1 MEARNPKKSRTG
13 LKVISVVLAVL
24 LWIYIGNQG
33 GTSTRQD
40 TVEVNLQ
47 YLHLGEGLSI
57 EKAPKTVY
65 VKLWGAYS
73 ERGTIIVLSSE
84 PTGYC
89 MRIALNSY
97 PSEKKS
103 VIEIFPDIKNN
114 ISEDLSKML
123 LDEIKATIIR
133 SQSITMLN
141 N

>member
-1 MEARNPKKSRTG
+1 MDAFRHVFPYEKSVMLNILYDT
-13 LKVISVVLAVL
+13 LDS
-24 LWIYIGNQG
+24 IGF
-33 GTSTRQD
+33 T
-40 TVEVNLQ
+40 
-47 YLHLGEGLSI
+47 I
-57 EKAPKTVY
+57 ESAN
-65 VKLWGAYS
+65 S